1 MRFFI
6 PVARGLE
13 SVLGGELRA
22 MGVRAVR
29 PASAGAAF
37 EGDLEAGYRA
47 CLWSRVGSRVLLPIA
62 RFSAS
67 DTDELYAGALA
78 IAWEEHLGL
87 STTFAID
94 ASVRDSHVRHSGFAG
109 LRVKDAIAD
118 RFREQTGLRPSVDT
132 TLPDLRVNLALRRDT
147 ATISIDLSGE
157 PLHRRGYRRAGVQ
170 VAAPLKETLAA
181 GMLALAGWPRI
192 AREGGALLDPMCGSG
207 TLPIEA
213 ALMAADMAPGM
224 RRTHWGFTGW
234 LGHDQ
239 AVWDGLLDEAME
251 RAERGIETLP
261 PIAGSD
267 VDAAAI
273 QIARACAARAGL
285 ADAIEFTVR
294 DAREV
299 VPPASTPLGLMAINP
314 PYGERLGGELEA
326 LYATVG
332 ERARRVFGG
341 WEVAVLSSDEA
352 LEARIGLPSTARI
365 ELLNGRIPILLGVYE
380 VPRREQTDELAV
392 DEHTQMFANRLRKRA
407 KHLGKWA
414 RREGVT
420 CYRVYDSDLPE
431 YALAIDVYEGR
442 WVHVAEYAPPS
453 DVDPDVAAARL
464 SAAVSVIPAV
474 LGVRAEDVFLKVRR
488 RQRGSEQYRPAN
500 APGAVH
506 EVHEGPNTYL
516 ADFTGYL
523 DTGIFL
529 DHRPMRERVMA
540 EAAGMRFLNVFAYT
554 GTVSVSAARGGASQV
569 TTVDLSQTYLTW
581 AERNMET
588 NGFSGPR
595 YEYVRADAM
604 HWFRTARNRRYD
616 LIFLDPPS
624 FSNSKRMDEELDVQR
639 DHVALIL
646 GYAGLLAEGGTL
658 YFSTNLRSFKLD
670 TEMLEGLD
678 VQDITASTIPP
689 DFERNARI
697 HRCYAIRASDRRD
710 VSRMRWA
717 ATLQRG

>member
-697 HRCYAIRASDRRD
+697 HRCYAIRASD
-710 VSRMRWA
+710 
-717 ATLQRG
+717 